1 MTIVHSLSL
10 ATAAAAVGFFAT
22 SVAAQEFT
30 GKWYG
35 KLEGFGGGDAR
46 RVLVVSSEGGKPMC
60 TFGQVDLGGEAKCA
74 LTGNVLELITYTNNK
89 VRLVLLGKTL
99 EGIFTQTA
107 SGKSFPI
114 KMSQDA
120 ESVLTDPPNPNVPS
134 WAVGKWRGTI
144 RGPLVQYYSGYG
156 QDWELTVT
164 PAGRCTFS
172 PPKKAFGATCTFSK
186 DGVTVTLGGSH
197 VYLQYRSDKLDG
209 YWDGDSGGRVFIAM
223 SK

>member
-1 MTIVHSLSL
+1 MTIVQSLSL
-10 ATAAAAVGFFAT
+10 ATAAVCFFAT
-22 SVAAQEFT
+22 SVAAQDFT

-35 KLEGFGGGDAR
+35 KLEGISGGDAR
-46 RVLVVSSEGGKPMC
+46 RVLVVSNEGGKPTC
-60 TFGQVDLGGEAKCA
+60 TFGLVDLGGEAKCA

-99 EGIFTQTA
+99 EGTVTQTA
-107 SGKSFPI
+107 TGKLFPI
-114 KMSQDA
+114 KMSQDT
-120 ESVLTDPPNPNVPS
+120 ESSFTDPPNPNIPS
-134 WAVGKWRGTI
+134 WAAGKWRGTL
-144 RGPLVQYYSGYG
+144 RGPLVQYYSSYG

-172 PPKKAFGATCTFSK
+172 PPKRAFNATCNFSK
-186 DGVTVTLGGSH
+186 DGVTVALGGSH

-209 YWDGDSGGRVFIAM
+209 YWDGDSGGRVFITM